1 MDLNKYCQFAQ
12 RKIFGR
18 KAILEEWARQ
28 KIEDLHITNL
38 LSKTVPVN
46 QKVEY

>member
-1 MDLNKYCQFAQ
+1 MDLSKYCQFVQ

-18 KAILEEWARQ
+18 KAILKELAQQ

-38 LSKTVPVN
+38 LSKKQFLLT
-46 QKVEY
+46 KK